1 MDSTSQLQVISRRI
15 EERPQHPGTE
25 ALKRYLTE
33 RGYAR
38 HTLVGYLGHAAHF
51 LRWMQQGEID
61 VCRADELLVAQ
72 FLDEHLPHCTCG
84 WPTRG
89 DRQSARAGLAHLLV
103 VLRTLGVVAPR
114 PVLATPVDDELRRF
128 DDHMERVR
136 GLAPKTRKAALRI
149 VRELLWQRFHD
160 RPVVISALKPDQVRR
175 CFARLTERCHAPTSA
190 GAVVSA
196 LNGYFRFRAAC
207 GDAVHA
213 LLGVLSYPA
222 NWQQAALP
230 KTLTDEEVERLLGSL
245 NSPSPSMRRNAAI
258 VHCAVDLGLRSGE
271 IAALALDDIDW
282 EAGTL
287 SLRRTKSRR
296 EQVLP
301 LPESTG
307 RALAAYLKHERPKS
321 RHREVFLRRTAP
333 HDEVIGPDL
342 VRKTIRQAYER
353 AGLPYTRS
361 HLLRHTMARRLLAG
375 GSSLKEIAD
384 VLRHRSLNTTLV
396 YAKLDSRN
404 LRSVGL
410 PWPVGRSSIKV
421 AGDAPRSRT
430 AKPDR
435 RSLQSVALPWPGRA
449 S

>member
-1 MDSTSQLQVISRRI
+1 VVPLKEITMDSTSQLQVIPRRI

-38 HTLVGYLGHAAHF
+38 HTLEGYLGHAAHF

-61 VCRADELLVAQ
+61 VCRADELLVTQ

-89 DRQSARAGLAHLLV
+89 NRQSARSGLAHLLI
-103 VLRTLGVVAPR
+103 VLRTLGVVALR
-114 PVLATPVDDELRRF
+114 SVLTTPVDDELRRF
-128 DDHMERVR
+128 DDYMERVR
-136 GLAPKTRKAALRI
+136 GLAPKTRKAVLRI

-160 RPVVISALKPDQVRR
+160 RPVVISALTPEQVRR
-175 CFARLTERCHAPTSA
+175 CFARLSERCHAPTSA

-196 LNGYFRFRAAC
+196 FNGYFRFRAAC

-213 LLGVLSYPA
+213 LLGVLCYPA
-222 NWQQAALP
+222 NWQQATLP

-245 NSPSPSMRRNAAI
+245 DSQSPSMRRNAAI
-258 VHCAVDLGLRSGE
+258 VRCGVDLGLRSGE
-271 IAALALDDIDW
+271 IAALSLDDIDW

-287 SLRRTKSRR
+287 TLRRTKSRC
-296 EQVLP
+296 EQFLP
-301 LPESTG
+301 LPEPTG

-321 RHREVFLRRTAP
+321 LHREVFLRRTAP

-342 VRKTIRQAYER
+342 VRKTIRQAYAR
-353 AGLPYTRS
+353 AGLPHTRS

-375 GSSLKEIAD
+375 GSSLKEVAD

-410 PWPVGRSSIKV
+410 PWPGRTS
-421 AGDAPRSRT
+421 
-430 AKPDR
+430 
-435 RSLQSVALPWPGRA
+435 
-449 S
+449 